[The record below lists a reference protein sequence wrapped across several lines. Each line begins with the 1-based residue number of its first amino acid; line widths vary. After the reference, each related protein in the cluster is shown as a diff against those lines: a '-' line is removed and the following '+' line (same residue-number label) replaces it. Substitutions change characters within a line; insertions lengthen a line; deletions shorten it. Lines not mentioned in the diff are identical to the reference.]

1 MEEDPLHL
9 EQSFAAFELDALHR
23 GGSAGHPAPFSCPTC
38 GGTLWEAQD
47 DSMLRFRC
55 RVGHAFGAESLL
67 QSQTDRMDEALWTAL
82 RALEERRSLA
92 LRMAEELRGR
102 SKTAHQAESYEASAE
117 EAERQANVLRDVLIA
132 RGSDRAA

>member
-67 QSQTDRMDEALWTAL
+67 QSETDRMDEALACIVRL
-82 RALEERRSLA
+82 
-92 LRMAEELRGR
+92 LRGETVTHK
-102 SKTAHQAESYEASAE
+102 SDWFELCEAHLQMSPYTRPSIDMAGWIFWCAMPALP
-117 EAERQANVLRDVLIA
+117 A
-132 RGSDRAA
+132 